1 MADREIGWYYLSPA
15 LLHVVLEPAPLAFFS
30 KHISFFTP
38 HCHPLPCL
46 IQKLHLLILSQP
58 VSLLPCNINQH

>member
-1 MADREIGWYYLSPA
+1 MLVLFMSPA
-15 LLHVVLEPAPLAFFS
+15 LLHSMLKPAPLAFFS

-46 IQKLHLLILSQP
+46 IQKLLLPP
-58 VSLLPCNINQH
+58 VSLLPGDINQH